1 MHGISGMMGIMTHP
15 FRAAIVM
22 LLADGAVLAQPS
34 DWRSEPCS
42 LGRAINQKGQSF
54 RDPRASE
61 AMNTSLRGSGYGDD
75 ELALLNAGSR
85 AELAG
90 FCPTVW

>member
-1 MHGISGMMGIMTHP
+1 
-15 FRAAIVM
+15 
-22 LLADGAVLAQPS
+22 
-34 DWRSEPCS
+34 
-42 LGRAINQKGQSF
+42 
-54 RDPRASE
+54 
-61 AMNTSLRGSGYGDD
+61 MNTSLRGSGYGDD